1 MIDLTREFAKD
12 RGPATFMNNVKPT
25 ILFCLAVLTLPL
37 GAKPER
43 LSPIDAELLLK
54 KLKDLQEGSNK
65 RIQARYK
72 TAHSAFRSAASS
84 DSAAHDLYL
93 KCIEKVQFEDEKKKA
108 SAFRDWKRRH
118 KERGD
123 SPEFRRALR
132 HQLSWLLLTLEAAS
146 EPEKIPALGT
156 KALERIDRIFQDAK
170 ALEGEEGRLRRSV
183 LSSVYASAYGIGG
196 LQLENWPTS
205 PLNLDEVYEDLI
217 LPPLRKPTKIEELR
231 KAWQKRILHE
241 GSVHTE
247 FGRRRKGLVDRQ
259 DNPVELDRF
268 LVETRPQM
276 TWDMEVD
283 LFKAGDQKG
292 AAVRMLGHIEKFNS
306 HKSSPEWIADFRSLV
321 EGPSGKKKPAT
332 TTTAD

>member
-1 MIDLTREFAKD
+1 M
-12 RGPATFMNNVKPT
+12 KPT
-25 ILFCLAVLTLPL
+25 ILLCLAVLTLPL

-54 KLKDLQEGSNK
+54 KLKDMQEGSNK

-72 TAHSAFRSAASS
+72 TAHSAFRAAATS

-108 SAFRDWKRRH
+108 SEFRDWKRRH

-146 EPEKIPALGT
+146 EPEKVVTMGS
-156 KALERIDRIFQDAK
+156 KALDRIDRIFQDA
-170 ALEGEEGRLRRSV
+170 ASLQGEEGRLRRSV
-183 LSSVYASAYGIGG
+183 LTSVYASAYGIGG
-196 LQLENWPTS
+196 LKVENWPTA
-205 PLNLDEVYEDLI
+205 PLELDEVYEGLV

-231 KAWQKRILHE
+231 EAWQKRILHE
-241 GSVHTE
+241 GSVHTQ
-247 FGRRRKGLVDRQ
+247 FGRRRRGLVDRK

-276 TWDMEVD
+276 TWEMEVD
-283 LFKAGDQKG
+283 LFQAGDQKG
-292 AAVRMLGHIEKFNS
+292 AAVRMLGHIEKFNA
-306 HKSSPEWIADFRSLV
+306 HKASAEWISQFQALV
-321 EGPSGKKKPAT
+321 SERAGTKRKQPT
-332 TTTAD
+332 TESSE